1 MAEVQASPM
10 NKNAPLAFTVLR
22 VPFFL
27 EPNYAE
33 DETWTESNRDRLVR
47 KWGGQAG
54 WEAQKQR
61 HNLKGRGQEVGI
73 EKFNLDRRAS
83 STLAS
88 HRLVQWVT
96 RTRGVA
102 IAEALY
108 GRLNYQH
115 FEEGKA
121 LNNHKLLVA
130 TAEEVGVPAAD
141 AEAFLASGEG
151 REQIEEAQKILRALG
166 VQSIPTFIVGGDR
179 VVGGAAHADNFVHA
193 FREIEAT
200 GEGAPGSLFAEALQ
214 IPAEVMESTLPPPE
228 QHPDIRPQQ
237 MAASA

>member
-1 MAEVQASPM
+1 MRSP
-10 NKNAPLAFTVLR
+10 A
-22 VPFFL
+22 
-27 EPNYAE
+27 
-33 DETWTESNRDRLVR
+33 
-47 KWGGQAG
+47 
-54 WEAQKQR
+54 
-61 HNLKGRGQEVGI
+61 
-73 EKFNLDRRAS
+73 RRAS

-166 VQSIPTFIVGGDR
+166 VNSIPTFIVGGDR

>member
-1 MAEVQASPM
+1 MVETPRTPRTPGRPM
-10 NKNAPLAFTVLR
+10 GFNVVR

-96 RTRGVA
+96 HRSR
-102 IAEALY
+102 
-108 GRLNYQH
+108 RSRD
-115 FEEGKA
+115 
-121 LNNHKLLVA
+121 LLA
-130 TAEEVGVPAAD
+130 RPRRVPWH
-141 AEAFLASGEG
+141 
-151 REQIEEAQKILRALG
+151 LRWRCLRC
-166 VQSIPTFIVGGDR
+166 SPT
-179 VVGGAAHADNFVHA
+179 
-193 FREIEAT
+193 
-200 GEGAPGSLFAEALQ
+200 
-214 IPAEVMESTLPPPE
+214 
-228 QHPDIRPQQ
+228 
-237 MAASA
+237 